1 MAVSLTV
8 EDHVGVI
15 RLNRP
20 PVNSY
25 DFQFNQELGAAIDEA
40 RMSDDVRVIVV
51 ASDLPKFFSAGADVN
66 VFKNTSLTYQR
77 GFVAHA
83 NETFSKLERT
93 HKLCIAAIGGHCLG
107 GGYEIAL
114 CCDLR
119 FAGDGDF
126 KIGLPEANL
135 GLLPGT
141 GGTQRLP
148 RLIGRSKA
156 LELMVTGTTVGP
168 KEALELGLVDKVFPQ
183 DELMA
188 KTLEFAR
195 RVATGPFLAVGA
207 IKLAVAQGQD
217 ESLEGG
223 LALEH
228 AWLNELFR
236 TEDAREGVAALIEK
250 RKPTFTGR

>member
-1 MAVSLTV
+1 LAVSLTV
-8 EDHVGVI
+8 EGNVGLI

-40 RMSDDVRVIVV
+40 RMSEDARVIVL
-51 ASDLPKFFSAGADVN
+51 ASELPKFFSAGADVN
-66 VFKNTSLTYQR
+66 VFRSNTPTYQR

-93 HKLCIAAIGGHCLG
+93 HKLCIAAINGHCLG

-119 FAGDGDF
+119 FAGDGEF
-126 KIGLPEANL
+126 KVGLPEANL

-156 LELMVTGTTVGP
+156 LELMVTGASVSP
-168 KEALELGLVDKVFPQ
+168 KEALELGLVDKLFPP
-183 DELMA
+183 DELMDR
-188 KTLEFAR
+188 TLEFAR
-195 RVATGPFLAVGA
+195 KVAEGPYLAGGA
-207 IKLAVAQGQD
+207 IKLSVVQGTD

-223 LALEH
+223 LAIEH

-236 TEDAREGVAALIEK
+236 TEDAQEGMAALFEK
-250 RKPTFTGR
+250 RKASFKGR

>member
-1 MAVSLTV
+1 MAVTLSV
-8 EDHVGVI
+8 ENHIGLI

-40 RMSDDVRVIVV
+40 RMSDEVRVIVV
-51 ASDLPKFFSAGADVN
+51 ASELPRFFSAGADVN
-66 VFKNTSLTYQR
+66 VFKNHSLTYQR

-93 HKLCIAAIGGHCLG
+93 HKLCIAAINGHCLG

-119 FAGDGDF
+119 FAGEGEYT
-126 KIGLPEANL
+126 IGLPEVNL

-156 LELMVTGTTVGP
+156 LELMVTGARLTP
-168 KEALELGLVDKVFPQ
+168 REALQLGMVDKLFPPQ
-183 DELMA
+183 ELMDR
-188 KTLEFAR
+188 TLEFAR
-195 RVATGPFLAVGA
+195 QVAEGPFLAAGA
-207 IKLAVAQGQD
+207 IKLSVVQGTD

-236 TEDAREGVAALIEK
+236 SEDAREGIAALVEK
-250 RKPTFTGR
+250 RKANFRGL